1 MSHIYPTPDSW
12 ADGKAPGES
21 PGRTGWLRR
30 QWTRLR
36 TALRFSRSGEPR
48 LPEPGPIAWP
58 TLLNVD
64 EPSDEF
70 TIETPAMGEAFNFLI
85 RVRCTWHI
93 QAVAKDEEKGEKA
106 EEIRKFI
113 ETSRPIM
120 RYRIEEHVR
129 PIARKYPPYLA
140 AQAEAELR
148 QKIIDCLK
156 DGDIRVEVHTRVDV
170 SDPVREELQKVWR
183 EPLIA
188 EGARKNA
195 HVALLAALQKSW
207 QGLLVQGLEG
217 VGAMKE
223 AEHSWLAP
231 YALALAENPEQ
242 AAKYLADVLETRVRH
257 AEQLLAGL
265 GMLAVDD
272 RAEAIEFAFH
282 SESALRRLL
291 MYLDLPLPEELAASS
306 RNGASSN
313 GSRGG
318 SHSSHSG
325 GTHA

>member
-1 MSHIYPTPDSW
+1 MSRDYPSPDSW
-12 ADGKAPGES
+12 GDAKAPGAS
-21 PGRTGWLRR
+21 PGRKGWLGR
-30 QWTRLR
+30 QWARLR
-36 TALRFSRSGEPR
+36 AALRRSGSGDPR
-48 LPEPGPIAWP
+48 LPEPGPLVMPA
-58 TLLNVD
+58 LLNAD

-85 RVRCTWHI
+85 RVRCTWHV
-93 QAVAKDEEKGEKA
+93 QAVATDAEKEEKT

-113 ETSRPIM
+113 EKSRPVM
-120 RYRIEEHVR
+120 RYRIEAHVR
-129 PIARKYPPYLA
+129 PVARKYPPYLA
-140 AQAEAELR
+140 AEAEAELR
-148 QKIIDCLK
+148 EKIIDCLK
-156 DGDIRVEVHTRVDV
+156 DGDVRVEVQTRVDV

-183 EPLIA
+183 ERLIA
-188 EGARKNA
+188 EGALKNA
-195 HVALLAALQKSW
+195 HVALLGALQKSW

-242 AAKYLADVLETRVRH
+242 AAKYLTDVLETRVRH
-257 AEQLLAGL
+257 AEELLGEL

-291 MYLDLPLPEELAASS
+291 MYLDLPLPEVLAASS

-313 GSRGG
+313 GTGAG
-318 SHSSHSG
+318 AHSG

>member
-1 MSHIYPTPDSW
+1 VSRDYPTPDGW
-12 ADGKAPGES
+12 ADGKAPGTS
-21 PGRTGWLRR
+21 PGRKGWLKR

-36 TALRFSRSGEPR
+36 TALWFSGSGDPR
-48 LPEPGPIAWP
+48 LPEQGPLVM
-58 TLLNVD
+58 TELLNVD
-64 EPSDEF
+64 EPADEF

-93 QAVAKDEEKGEKA
+93 QAVAKDAEKEEKT

-113 ETSRPIM
+113 EKSRPIM

-140 AQAEAELR
+140 AEAEAELEGNL
-148 QKIIDCLK
+148 IDCLK
-156 DGDIRVEVHTRVDV
+156 DGDVRVEVHTRVDV

-183 EPLIA
+183 QPLIA
-188 EGARKNA
+188 EGALKNA
-195 HVALLAALQKSW
+195 HVAMLAALQKSW

-231 YALALAENPEQ
+231 YALALAETPEH
-242 AAKYLADVLETRVRH
+242 AAKYLEDVLETRVRH

-313 GSRGG
+313 GTGG
-318 SHSSHSG
+318 GSHSG